1 VKARPKVRAARQ
13 EGLAGVGPARY
24 SNRMSADDD
33 LEIRRKKALFRAQR
47 RGFRELDLIFA
58 AFADAHL
65 ATLGADDIERFEDLL
80 QLPDWQIFDWIMGAA
95 PVPPA
100 YDHALFARLR
110 DYRSNLG
117 L

>member
-1 VKARPKVRAARQ
+1 M
-13 EGLAGVGPARY
+13 
-24 SNRMSADDD
+24 MSMDE

-65 ATLGADDIERFEDLL
+65 QNLDRIALERFEALL
-80 QLPDWQIFDWIMGAA
+80 SVPDWQIFGWIMGHDR
-95 PVPPA
+95 VPPA
-100 YDHALFARLR
+100 YDDDVFARLCS
-110 DYRSNLG
+110 YRANLK